1 MDVIWDIM
9 RCWVK
14 SHPVKEQPS
23 DQPGSVILAKEPAF
37 QANFARA
44 VASLSKAQA
53 KKVAR
58 FLPNPERHWGPRLRA
73 GHQITSISLLGPEA
87 VNGSLKHDDHDDD
100 EEAQGEAKRRKT
112 DDRTLVS

>member
-14 SHPVKEQPS
+14 NHPVKGQPA
-23 DQPGSVILAKEPAF
+23 DQPGSIILAKELVL

-53 KKVAR
+53 KKVSR
-58 FLPNPERHWGPRLRA
+58 FFPILKDIRGPKLKA
-73 GHQITSISLLGPEA
+73 GRTITS
-87 VNGSLKHDDHDDD
+87 KHVSIGETALNALNN
-100 EEAQGEAKRRKT
+100 EEDNKEEEPKSKKP
-112 DDRTLVS
+112 